1 MIKSSWSDDDDEESN
16 NNITNNT
23 TSIITP
29 IITPIRKL
37 SFDSVECP
45 KSGRL
50 ETYPHM
56 KTFEIKEEITKE
68 QKYIYNIAKFKAYND
83 KSSNKKNALADY
95 FKLWIQTVLDT
106 NPNSNCKYISLTLP
120 FTYKQLPVGACKIQW
135 DSWVKDSN
143 ILYKELFSKFSRL
156 PRGIMLSVSYTG
168 DMKKVKP
175 TSEWHFSNN
184 SLNSVGIKNKL
195 DYLNWDGSNSG
206 NETTESINNYS
217 SGGNGSISNTFQS
230 SIQLPSLDDYTSKK
244 RLFNIKDY
252 KDYEII
258 LFKLE
263 PELDMNYNYTPL
275 KQYLQLFIRYKLAS
289 GIQSLK
295 NIEYEL
301 PFTYKEL
308 TDYKLG
314 YMVKWNDW
322 QDNSSIII
330 YELFKPIISNYPIDL
345 NCSRTI
351 SLIQKPEN
359 MKWYFLSS
367 I

>member
-1 MIKSSWSDDDDEESN
+1 MSSWDDEDTFNEIIKPIES
-16 NNITNNT
+16 
-23 TSIITP
+23 
-29 IITPIRKL
+29 
-37 SFDSVECP
+37 
-45 KSGRL
+45 KSRPSTAKL
-50 ETYPHM
+50 ETYPQLYTPNPS
-56 KTFEIKEEITKE
+56 KTTVSTVSFNIDPSKK
-68 QKYIYNIAKFKAYND
+68 KYIYNIAKFKVYND
-83 KSSNKKNALADY
+83 KSSNKKTALSDY

-135 DSWVKDSN
+135 ESWVKDSN
-143 ILYKELFSKFSRL
+143 ILYRELFSNFSRL
-156 PRGIMLSVSYTG
+156 PRGIMLSTPCYSDRFKEKT
-168 DMKKVKP
+168 
-175 TSEWHFSNN
+175 TSLWHFSNN
-184 SLNSVGIKNKL
+184 SLHPIAILNEL
-195 DYLNWDGSNSG
+195 DYLNWDGSNSNG
-206 NETTESINNYS
+206 VN
-217 SGGNGSISNTFQS
+217 GGNCIGGIGGISNTLHSTFQS
-230 SIQLPSLDDYTSKK
+230 SIKLPSLDDYISKK

-263 PELDMNYNYTPL
+263 PELDMYHNYTPL
-275 KQYLQLFIRYKLAS
+275 KQYLQLFIRYNLAS

-322 QDNSSIII
+322 QDNNSVII

-351 SLIQKPEN
+351 SLIQKTDN
-359 MKWYFLSS
+359 MKWYFIS
-367 I
+367 IH